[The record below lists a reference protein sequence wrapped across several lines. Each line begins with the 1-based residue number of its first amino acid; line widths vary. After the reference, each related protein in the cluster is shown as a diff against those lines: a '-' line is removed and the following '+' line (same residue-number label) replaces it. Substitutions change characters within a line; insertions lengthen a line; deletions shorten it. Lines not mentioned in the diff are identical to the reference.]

1 MLAIIA
7 WVLFVT
13 AMRALRTPNDFSEA
27 HWLIDYGAGFIRRG
41 LVGSMMGM
49 LSDIGL
55 VPLTETNILIISA
68 ILFVLF
74 CLVVLA
80 LSWRILDKSNWR
92 IDAFLMVVA
101 FATSPFIVVN
111 AHLVGYFDHLV
122 IPISLAAALLV
133 LHNRGWLAGL
143 LMAVAVLIHEGVL
156 FLGFPLLVFAL
167 YLRSVRV
174 EGNKLTLRPFLPLL
188 LPVAAFLAVWFS
200 ENFLVNTWQVQ
211 NYLTTRMA
219 QFDFISLNRDILVPR
234 WLVRDPIRHLLFENH
249 KLIGRLTDPL
259 MLLAMI
265 PSMITI
271 LVFVFRRFRI
281 KLQSFEALMVF
292 AITLFPLTMHA
303 LAWDTPRIWSRII
316 FSAFGIA
323 WLYCE
328 AVPQTRVRTAWWF
341 WLLALFTLVVNMFI
355 RIPLMD
361 YWVERYTSTTRL
373 MIYAPLLLGIAILVV
388 YELLLRRG
396 KFRKQPDLPQ

>member
-1 MLAIIA
+1 
-7 WVLFVT
+7 
-13 AMRALRTPNDFSEA
+13 
-27 HWLIDYGAGFIRRG
+27 
-41 LVGSMMGM
+41 
-49 LSDIGL
+49 
-55 VPLTETNILIISA
+55 
-68 ILFVLF
+68 
-74 CLVVLA
+74 
-80 LSWRILDKSNWR
+80 
-92 IDAFLMVVA
+92 
-101 FATSPFIVVN
+101 
-111 AHLVGYFDHLV
+111 
-122 IPISLAAALLV
+122 
-133 LHNRGWLAGL
+133 
-143 LMAVAVLIHEGVL
+143 MAVAVLIHEGVL